1 MSSLILKVVL
11 GKTHSNYSHVRSYYH
26 IFRILVTPDFMKRLF
41 DPVREE
47 RVTPNEAGNG
57 PGGFDWGDNDN
68 Q

>member
-1 MSSLILKVVL
+1 MTYDMS
-11 GKTHSNYSHVRSYYH
+11 H
-26 IFRILVTPDFMKRLF
+26 IFTYMFRILVTPDFMKRLF

-57 PGGFDWGDNDN
+57 PGGFDWGDND